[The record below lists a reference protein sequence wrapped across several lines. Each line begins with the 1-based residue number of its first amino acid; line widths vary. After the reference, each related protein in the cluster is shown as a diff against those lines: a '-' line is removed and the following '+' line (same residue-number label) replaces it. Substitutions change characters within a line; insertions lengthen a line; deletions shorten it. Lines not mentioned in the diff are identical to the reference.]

1 MKRISFLV
9 VAAVCLLVGLTVQ
22 SATRPTGAIKVPAYL
37 VLDLKIDNKPVTV
50 PSGREVTM
58 PAATYVPACITAQ
71 AAAPGKVKP
80 EIWSIKCT
88 GPFGQ
93 VASIAVQEGAT
104 STIDAGP
111 PFTLKPIVYAATNT
125 PQGKVL
131 PIGLAIIGK
140 AGEQYAANTL
150 KKGMSSVPPPQF
162 QILDETGKVLTQGV
176 FEYG

>member
-9 VAAVCLLVGLTVQ
+9 VAAVCLMVALTVQ
-22 SATRPTGAIKVPAYL
+22 SAPRPTGAIKVPAYL

-58 PAATYVPACITAQ
+58 PAATYTPACITAQ
-71 AAAPGKVKP
+71 AAAPGKTKA

-88 GPFGQ
+88 GPFGN
-93 VASIAVQEGAT
+93 VASIEVQQGAT
-104 STIDAGP
+104 SAIDAGP
-111 PFTLKPIVYAATNT
+111 PLTLKPIIYAVTNS
-125 PQGKVL
+125 PQGKVI

-140 AGEQYAANTL
+140 ADEYYAANSL

-162 QILDETGKVLTQGV
+162 QILDETGKVLTQGA

>member
-9 VAAVCLLVGLTVQ
+9 VAAGCLLVALTVQ

-37 VLDLKIDNKPVTV
+37 VLDLKIDDKPVTV
-50 PSGREVTM
+50 PSGREITM
-58 PAATYVPACITAQ
+58 PAATYTPACITAQ
-71 AAAPGKVKP
+71 AAAPGKTKP

-93 VASIAVQEGAT
+93 VASIEVQEGAT

-111 PFTLKPIVYAATNT
+111 PLTLKPSISAATNT
-125 PQGKVL
+125 PQGKVVT
-131 PIGLAIIGK
+131 IGFAIIGK
-140 AGEQYAANTL
+140 AGEYYAANTL
-150 KKGMSSVPPPQF
+150 KKGMSSTPPPQF
-162 QILDETGKVLTQGV
+162 QILDEAGKVLTQGA

>member
-9 VAAVCLLVGLTVQ
+9 VVAVCLLVALTVQ

-58 PAATYVPACITAQ
+58 PAATYTPACITAQ

-88 GPFGQ
+88 GPFGN
-93 VASIAVQEGAT
+93 VASIQVQEGAT

-111 PFTLKPIVYAATNT
+111 PFTLKPIVYAATNS
-125 PQGKVL
+125 PQGKVV

-140 AGEQYAANTL
+140 AGEQYAANSL
-150 KKGMSSVPPPQF
+150 RKGMSIVPPPQF
-162 QILDETGKVLTQGV
+162 QILDETGKVLAQGA

>member
-9 VAAVCLLVGLTVQ
+9 VVAVCLLVALTVQ

-71 AAAPGKVKP
+71 AAAPGKTKA

-162 QILDETGKVLTQGV
+162 QILDETGKVLTQGA

>member
-9 VAAVCLLVGLTVQ
+9 VTVVCLLAALTVQ

-50 PSGREVTM
+50 PSGREITM
-58 PAATYVPACITAQ
+58 PAATYAPACITAQ
-71 AAAPGKVKP
+71 AAAPGKTKA

-162 QILDETGKVLTQGV
+162 QILDETGKVLTQGA